1 MLVSRKSFVN
11 KFIEVDVPQPREL
24 FSSALAVRNHGL
36 FSEEDF
42 IPVVAGRTLDNID
55 DLLNYDKIM
64 ASEEASKQTE

>member
-11 KFIEVDVPQPREL
+11 RFIEVDVPQPREL
-24 FSSALAVRNHGL
+24 FSSALAFRNHGV
-36 FSEEDF
+36 FSEDDF

-64 ASEEASKQTE
+64 SSEEANKNSE